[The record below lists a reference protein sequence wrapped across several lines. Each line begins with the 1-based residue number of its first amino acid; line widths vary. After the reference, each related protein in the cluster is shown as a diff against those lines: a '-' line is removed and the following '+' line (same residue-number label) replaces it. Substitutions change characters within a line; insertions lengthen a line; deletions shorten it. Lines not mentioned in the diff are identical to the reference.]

1 MLFHMFDHAMDI
13 SEETD
18 MTQLVDL
25 VVADGLEAHLLL
37 DILQVVGGGGQGR
50 DAAAGESDLG
60 GGGEFIDHIRIAGP
74 FALGKDLQYMVLPV
88 IIQVVDSVGVIPE
101 NTEVLGGGLQTGQP
115 ADGMV
120 RIGNTCRVGVLG
132 NTPDAL
138 DGFIF

>member
-1 MLFHMFDHAMDI
+1 
-13 SEETD
+13 
-18 MTQLVDL
+18 
-25 VVADGLEAHLLL
+25 
-37 DILQVVGGGGQGR
+37 
-50 DAAAGESDLG
+50 
-60 GGGEFIDHIRIAGP
+60 
-74 FALGKDLQYMVLPV
+74 MVLPV
-88 IIQVVDSVGVIPE
+88 IIQVVDPVGVIPE